1 MLGSLWEFP
10 RARLRLQTVIII
22 ISNHPHH
29 QPFWFP
35 SSLQISSHNMRAGV
49 GGGQL
54 WQGLESRGWRHLR
67 LRGNNSCRRQRG
79 QGKCF
84 LSICILTTIFKVWKN
99 DFACFWSELCPL
111 LPVSSRNQV
120 FSQDK
125 KCQREKTNAIAI
137 ANCADINAVL
147 CISAC
152 FEAALQLSLWNK
164 EDF

>member
-22 ISNHPHH
+22 IFNHPHH
-29 QPFWFP
+29 QPFRFP
-35 SSLQISSHNMRAGV
+35 SSLQISSHKMCAGV

-54 WQGLESRGWRHLR
+54 WQGVESRGWRHLR
-67 LRGNNSCRRQRG
+67 LRGNNSRCRQRG

-84 LSICILTTIFKVWKN
+84 LSHHHFKIWKQIS
-99 DFACFWSELCPL
+99 FACFWSKLCPL
-111 LPVSSRNQV
+111 LPVSFLNRV

-125 KCQREKTNAIAI
+125 KYQREKTNAI

-147 CISAC
+147 CISVC
-152 FEAALQLSLWNK
+152 FEAALQLPLWNK